1 MFDSREF
8 ANLIEKAERAR
19 TPSTSDLIPVEGHLC
34 SQFEGGIKSRVRIGL
49 EEVDSLFQLSYLG
62 VHGSS
67 EEGRA
72 LLFWSVEIVLGHS
85 TSYDPPQLGRQGEAD
100 YTHAT
105 I

>member
-8 ANLIEKAERAR
+8 ANLTEKAERAR
-19 TPSTSDLIPVEGHLC
+19 TPLRVICALNLKAVL
-34 SQFEGGIKSRVRIGL
+34 KRRVRIGL

-67 EEGRA
+67 EDGRA
-72 LLFWSVEIVLGHS
+72 LLFWGVEIVLGHS
-85 TSYDPPQLGRQGEAD
+85 TSYDPPQIGRQDEAD